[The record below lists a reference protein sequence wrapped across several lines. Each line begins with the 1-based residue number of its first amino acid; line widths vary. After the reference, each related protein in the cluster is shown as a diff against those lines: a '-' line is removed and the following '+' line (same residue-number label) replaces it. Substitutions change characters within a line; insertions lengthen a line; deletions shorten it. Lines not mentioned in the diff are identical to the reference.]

1 MLELDQFL
9 NDYTSD
15 KSPEET
21 RIVSIDFR
29 IRLQSRNYLL
39 LYTVADYRLLDEEVP
54 LDSLNLA
61 NLYQMIV
68 GSNEVIDE
76 HELQE
81 VLLNHKVNLLII
93 SNPISETLEKA
104 ITPYSHLIFENK
116 SYQVYE
122 IKISQ

>member
-1 MLELDQFL
+1 
-9 NDYTSD
+9 
-15 KSPEET
+15 
-21 RIVSIDFR
+21 
-29 IRLQSRNYLL
+29 
-39 LYTVADYRLLDEEVP
+39 
-54 LDSLNLA
+54 
-61 NLYQMIV
+61 MIV